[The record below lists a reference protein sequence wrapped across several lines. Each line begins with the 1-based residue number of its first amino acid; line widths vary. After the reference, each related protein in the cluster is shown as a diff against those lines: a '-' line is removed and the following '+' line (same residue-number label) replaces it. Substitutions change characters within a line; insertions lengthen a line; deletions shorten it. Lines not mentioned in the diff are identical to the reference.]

1 MSALDKRAQN
11 ISHIKNRFA
20 KTWRE
25 KQWFTRFR
33 FTFTIKLNQINI
45 KQTYNMYVIHNK
57 MAPGPEQPE
66 NLEQVCTKDIA
77 IQL

>member
-1 MSALDKRAQN
+1 
-11 ISHIKNRFA
+11 
-20 KTWRE
+20 
-25 KQWFTRFR
+25 
-33 FTFTIKLNQINI
+33 
-45 KQTYNMYVIHNK
+45 MYVIHNK